1 MKETKILIAE
11 DENIVA
17 LNIKNILERNGYR
30 VTEVVYSGL
39 EALKKVAETNPDL
52 VLMDIRLKGDIDGI
66 EAAGEIRLRFNI
78 PIIYLTACTDNKTLR
93 RANITEPFGYII
105 KPFQEK
111 NLNATIE
118 LALYKGKVQNNL
130 QKEKEWFAT
139 ILESIGDSVVV
150 TDDRG
155 LVTFMNPLA
164 ESLTE
169 WKKEEAFGKDV
180 NEVLNIINTETQ
192 EFTGNPIRD
201 AIQNGIVVRLA
212 EHWILRTKN
221 GTERFIGDS
230 AAPIRDEAGNITGVV
245 AIFQDITDRKRAEEA
260 LRQQTER
267 ERLITII
274 TQRIRQSLNLEEI
287 LNTTV
292 GEVREFLQTD
302 RVFIYRFEPDWSGV
316 IAVESVG
323 SDWIP
328 ILGTKI
334 NDCYFAE
341 TYVEPYRNGRIQA
354 TDDIYTAG
362 LTQCHIDLLAQ
373 LQVRSTLVVPI
384 LQGEELWGLLVANH
398 CRAPRQW
405 QPLEID
411 LLTSLAT
418 QLAIA
423 IQQAELYKQT
433 QQQAQREQ
441 ALNRFTS
448 AIRSTLELEVIFATA
463 AAEISQLLHI
473 DRVEIL
479 KYLPER
485 QVWLTVADYRQ
496 RSGLMSCLGMEISD
510 AGNPLG
516 SRLKQLEVVRI
527 DNSHTLEDEVNKG
540 LAETFPGAWLLIP
553 LHFQARLWGS
563 LTLAMEGHSHQ
574 WQDSEVELACAIAA
588 QLAIAIQQS
597 ELYQQVQR
605 LNVDLEHQVQE
616 RTAQLQKALDFE
628 AMLKFCEL
636 VPTLRGS
643 LTILGCPIFDNEGVL
658 GDIWLFKQRGD
669 AFNDLEIRLVQ
680 QVANHCAIAIRQARL
695 FQASLT
701 QVEELERLDQL
712 KNDFLSTVSHELRTP
727 MSNIKMA
734 MEMLGIT
741 LGQGRAISPEQ
752 ALPEAQQTEAQ
763 QSRVNRYFQILHD
776 ECDREI
782 GLLNDLLDVQHLD
795 AGTPP
800 LDLAVI
806 PLQDWIPHIVESFIP

>member
-1 MKETKILIAE
+1 
-11 DENIVA
+11 
-17 LNIKNILERNGYR
+17 
-30 VTEVVYSGL
+30 
-39 EALKKVAETNPDL
+39 
-52 VLMDIRLKGDIDGI
+52 
-66 EAAGEIRLRFNI
+66 
-78 PIIYLTACTDNKTLR
+78 
-93 RANITEPFGYII
+93 
-105 KPFQEK
+105 
-111 NLNATIE
+111 
-118 LALYKGKVQNNL
+118 
-130 QKEKEWFAT
+130 
-139 ILESIGDSVVV
+139 
-150 TDDRG
+150 
-155 LVTFMNPLA
+155 
-164 ESLTE
+164 
-169 WKKEEAFGKDV
+169 
-180 NEVLNIINTETQ
+180 
-192 EFTGNPIRD
+192 
-201 AIQNGIVVRLA
+201 
-212 EHWILRTKN
+212 
-221 GTERFIGDS
+221 
-230 AAPIRDEAGNITGVV
+230 
-245 AIFQDITDRKRAEEA
+245 
-260 LRQQTER
+260 
-267 ERLITII
+267 
-274 TQRIRQSLNLEEI
+274 
-287 LNTTV
+287 
-292 GEVREFLQTD
+292 
-302 RVFIYRFEPDWSGV
+302 VFIYRFEPDWSGV
-316 IAVESVG
+316 IVVESVG

-334 NDCYFAE
+334 NDCYFAQ

-354 TDDIYTAG
+354 IDDIYAAG

-496 RSGLMSCLGMEISD
+496 RSGLMSCLGMEIPD

>member
-1 MKETKILIAE
+1 MKRTKILIAE
-11 DENIVA
+11 NESIVA

-30 VTEVVYSGL
+30 VTDVVSSGL
-39 EALKKVAETNPDL
+39 EAIKKVAETNPDL
-52 VLMDIRLKGDIDGI
+52 VLVDIRLKGDIDGI

-230 AAPIRDEAGNITGVV
+230 AAPIRDDAGNITGVV
-245 AIFQDITDRKRAEEA
+245 AIFQDITERKRAEEA

-496 RSGLMSCLGMEISD
+496 RSGLMSCLGMEIPD
-510 AGNPLG
+510 AGNPVG

-563 LTLAMEGHSHQ
+563 LTLAMEGHSHH

-695 FQASLT
+695 FQ
-701 QVEELERLDQL
+701 V
-712 KNDFLSTVSHELRTP
+712 P
-727 MSNIKMA
+727 
-734 MEMLGIT
+734 
-741 LGQGRAISPEQ
+741 
-752 ALPEAQQTEAQ
+752 
-763 QSRVNRYFQILHD
+763 
-776 ECDREI
+776 
-782 GLLNDLLDVQHLD
+782 
-795 AGTPP
+795 
-800 LDLAVI
+800 
-806 PLQDWIPHIVESFIP
+806 